1 MGLEALDFV
10 AGCFGGAAG
19 VLAGHPMDTVKV
31 RLQTQHAHGAAPIY
45 RGTFHCFSMIVQKE
59 GFTGLY
65 KGLSAPLASLCLIN
79 ATAFGVQAAVTKEFR
94 DHQSLSAQFWG
105 GCAAG
110 AAQSIIASPSE
121 RLKLKMQLQSDSKSA
136 VYRNPIHAAQLM
148 VKEKGWLSMNRGFLM
163 TITRDCPAWGIY
175 FASYDL
181 LARQLSKDG
190 TMESLTAPQL
200 LLAGG
205 LAGMFS
211 WLPNYPADVIKTRFQ
226 ADDTYRSYWDCIRK
240 TYAERGLRSFYAGLG
255 STMLRAFPSN
265 AATFFTVEWT
275 YRLLLDF
282 NILGVGA
289 PAEAMVVRHVHV
301 ADLWARREQIVLPEA
316 GSTSLDP
323 ILHSCR
329 FL

>member
-1 MGLEALDFV
+1 MGLDALDFV

-31 RLQTQHAHGAAPIY
+31 RLQTQHSHGATPLY
-45 RGTFHCFSMIVQKE
+45 RGTFHCFGLIVKKE

-65 KGLSAPLASLCLIN
+65 KGLTSPLASLCLIN

-94 DHQSLSAQFWG
+94 DPQSLGAQFWG

-110 AAQSIIASPSE
+110 ATQSIIAAPSE
-121 RLKLKMQLQSDSKSA
+121 RVKLKMQLQSDSRAA
-136 VYRNPIHAAQLM
+136 VYKSPMHAARVL
-148 VKEKGWLSMNRGFLM
+148 VAEKGLLSMNRGFMM
-163 TITRDCPAWGIY
+163 TVVRDCPAWGVY

-181 LARQLSKDG
+181 LARGMSKDG
-190 TMESLTAPQL
+190 TMESLTAPQVL
-200 LLAGG
+200 TAGG
-205 LAGMFS
+205 LAGMLS

-226 ADDTYRSYWDCIRK
+226 ADDSYRTYWECIKK
-240 TYAERGLRSFYAGLG
+240 TYHERGVRGFYAGLG

-289 PAEAMVVRHVHV
+289 PAEKMVARHVHI
-301 ADLWARREQIVLPEA
+301 ADLWTKNHFELPEA

-323 ILHSCR
+323 MLHSCR
-329 FL
+329 YF